1 MKFLK
6 PLVLLAAIGG
16 LAFAFWPVPKDKGR
30 MTGKLNFEAKAEKRD
45 IRETVE
51 AAGFVRAVIYS
62 NVRAEVS
69 GKLQK
74 LYVATGDMVKRDQIL
89 AELDPV
95 LAKADEDEA
104 RRNVQLQRFTL
115 ERITRDLRRSETLRE
130 KGFVSEREMLD
141 ARTAYEVAKLQGEIA
156 QSRLDKATE
165 NVSRTVIRAPHD
177 GQVSDCVIVEGQ
189 IVIGAQSINRGTLIM
204 TVSDTSVLRVDV
216 SLNEFAATRV
226 EVGKDALVTFDSI
239 PSLRK
244 SGKITFMTPF
254 GTPDAKV
261 PDLRIFPTQVS
272 FAAGDGVRPG
282 ISANVTVTVDSVKDC
297 VAVPLSAVFVDG
309 ADRVIYVRDGGGE
322 WAARKVRLGL
332 SDAGWTQV
340 REGVTPGDVVSLI
353 RPAVNR

>member
-1 MKFLK
+1 
-6 PLVLLAAIGG
+6 
-16 LAFAFWPVPKDKGR
+16 
-30 MTGKLNFEAKAEKRD
+30 
-45 IRETVE
+45 
-51 AAGFVRAVIYS
+51 
-62 NVRAEVS
+62 
-69 GKLQK
+69 
-74 LYVATGDMVKRDQIL
+74 
-89 AELDPV
+89 
-95 LAKADEDEA
+95 
-104 RRNVQLQRFTL
+104 
-115 ERITRDLRRSETLRE
+115 
-130 KGFVSEREMLD
+130 
-141 ARTAYEVAKLQGEIA
+141 
-156 QSRLDKATE
+156 
-165 NVSRTVIRAPHD
+165 
-177 GQVSDCVIVEGQ
+177 
-189 IVIGAQSINRGTLIM
+189 M